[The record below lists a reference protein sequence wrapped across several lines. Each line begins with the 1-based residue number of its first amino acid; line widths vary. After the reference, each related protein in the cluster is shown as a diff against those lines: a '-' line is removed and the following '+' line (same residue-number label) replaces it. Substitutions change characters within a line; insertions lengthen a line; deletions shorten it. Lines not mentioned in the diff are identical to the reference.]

1 VTGNIDLSGRW
12 IGIFNY
18 PTGLPPGRFDAE
30 LRDGGGPI
38 TGITSEKSERTGG
51 SLTAIIDGTRS
62 RTAVVFTKRYDDFEE
77 MPHVVHY
84 SGTVDASGDEI
95 DGQWKIPGSWSGTFL
110 MVRESK
116 TEAAEERTVDETV
129 NAP

>member
-1 VTGNIDLSGRW
+1 MTGNLDLSGRW
-12 IGIFNY
+12 IGMFNY

-38 TGITSEKSERTGG
+38 TGITTETSERTGG
-51 SLTAIIDGTRS
+51 LLTAIVDGTRTG
-62 RTAVVFTKRYDDFEE
+62 TAVVFTKRYDDFEE
-77 MPHVVHY
+77 MPHIVQY
-84 SGTVDASGDEI
+84 SGSVDASGDEI

-116 TEAAEERTVDETV
+116 SEVAEERAANEPVK
-129 NAP
+129 AG